1 MKFIHLT
8 LYLFKA
14 IIPFFNHLNKKRIL
28 DFLLMRVIY
37 LILESYFD
45 FWPDFKTFSI
55 LLIKVDFLRS

>member
-45 FWPDFKTFSI
+45 FGPI
-55 LLIKVDFLRS
+55 LKLFQFY